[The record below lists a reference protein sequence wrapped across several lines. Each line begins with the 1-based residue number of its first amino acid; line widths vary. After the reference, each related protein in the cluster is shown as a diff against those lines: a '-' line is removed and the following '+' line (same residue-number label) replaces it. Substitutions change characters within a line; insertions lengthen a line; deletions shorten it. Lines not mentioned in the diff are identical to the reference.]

1 MLTQILVA
9 VLVVSVAVMVARDLA
24 RTKTEGPLG
33 QPDGSGYE
41 LRPRFVGERHG
52 DHTGTSAR
60 DRYGPGTSP
69 AGYDAG
75 PGHRP
80 RPMDSAPANFQP
92 SRPDAPDG
100 QGSSAGRDGVPSE
113 QGKRHVRT
121 RLGWLVAIPAVAVT
135 AIALCVA
142 GLAYALNGTRI
153 NSSRSSVRDE
163 AIVWAA
169 VLGIV
174 MIIVLFLAA
183 RATIAVARSVL
194 RPLYTARA
202 RALALAD
209 GRSANVAPAEVASP
223 DEIGDIARAL
233 ERIRTK
239 MSRPGEEEAGLRSKL
254 DSMLVNLSQRGQSLA
269 ERQMRL
275 IEHLEH
281 GEQNT
286 ERRASLFRTNRIA
299 ARMYRNS
306 QNLLVL
312 AGHELSSGWNQPV
325 ALMSVI
331 RAAVSEVEENERVSA
346 YAQPEIAVAGPAVHD
361 VVHLLA
367 ELIQNATSFSAVDM
381 PVEISGQ
388 LLNTGGVLISIT
400 DRGVGMSAQEIAY
413 ANWRLENPPSAD
425 IDVPKWIG
433 LFVVARLAARHSVRV
448 RLQLAEYGGL
458 TALVWLPDELIVRQ
472 AAAVPVPVGLAG
484 SGSGG
489 SRRGAHEAVMGP
501 GGGAGQRSV
510 AAARFAEA
518 APEEATQSVPF
529 GQTVTPEVR
538 RQPGSV
544 RAAAASRPIPP
555 ADPAAPGS
563 SGPGPLGVPGGQ
575 AAGGQA
581 AGGQAVSQGRQHE
594 TASVDAVIVP
604 PTGNPAEQRRL
615 PIFDAVES
623 HWFRGGRTRG
633 SSRTVG
639 NGWSS
644 PGDDG
649 WRTAETVESPTM
661 GSPTA
666 AGLPQRLPNA
676 NLVPGA
682 IPSPQPAAMPTRS
695 AAEARDRLAR
705 LQRGVTEGRT
715 AVGEAAKPT
724 GDDESLSVLVWAD
737 PRRERD
743 RSTRLGGPCGFCD
756 GLISLP
762 RQAVVVCGA
771 PEAPVQHDH
780 YADPEHHIE
789 RDEVS
794 AGPAPQPGH

>member
-41 LRPRFVGERHG
+41 LRPRIAGDRHG

-60 DRYGPGTSP
+60 DRYGRGASP
-69 AGYDAG
+69 AGYDTG
-75 PGHRP
+75 PGRHP
-80 RPMDSAPANFQP
+80 RQMDSAPANFQA
-92 SRPDAPDG
+92 SRPDVPAGP
-100 QGSSAGRDGVPSE
+100 SPSTGRDGVPGE
-113 QGKRHVRT
+113 QGSRHVRT
-121 RLGWLVAIPAVAVT
+121 RLGWLVAIPAAAA
-135 AIALCVA
+135 AIAACIV
-142 GLAYALNGTRI
+142 GLAYALNRTRI
-153 NSSRSSVRDE
+153 NSSSSSVRDE

-174 MIIVLFLAA
+174 MIVVLVLAA

-194 RPLYTARA
+194 RPLYAARA

-209 GRSANVAPAEVASP
+209 GRPVSVAPAEVASP

-233 ERIRTK
+233 EHMRTK
-239 MSRPGEEEAGLRSKL
+239 MSQPASDEASLRSRL
-254 DSMLVNLSQRGQSLA
+254 DAMFVNLSQHGQSLA

-281 GEQNT
+281 GEQNP
-286 ERRASLFRTNRIA
+286 ERRASLFRMNRTA

-325 ALMSVI
+325 ALLSVI
-331 RAAVSEVEENERVSA
+331 RAAVSEVEENERVSV
-346 YAQPEIAVAGPAVHD
+346 YAQPEIAVTGPAVHD

-472 AAAVPVPVGLAG
+472 DAAMPVPVGLA
-484 SGSGG
+484 GSGG
-489 SRRGAHEAVMGP
+489 SRRGAHEAARGS

-518 APEEATQSVPF
+518 APEVATQSVPF

-544 RAAAASRPIPP
+544 RAAAASRPISP
-555 ADPAAPGS
+555 ATPATAES
-563 SGPGPLGVPGGQ
+563 SGPGPLAAVGVIRQDGQ
-575 AAGGQA
+575 P
-581 AGGQAVSQGRQHE
+581 E
-594 TASVDAVIVP
+594 TSSVDAMIVP
-604 PTGNPAEQRRL
+604 PTGNPAEERRL

-623 HWFRGGRTRG
+623 NWFKGGRRTPG
-633 SSRTVG
+633 SSRTAG
-639 NGWSS
+639 NRWSS

-649 WRTAETVESPTM
+649 WRAANTVESPTV

-682 IPSPQPAAMPTRS
+682 IPSAQPATMPARS
-695 AAEARDRLAR
+695 AAEARDRLAG

-715 AVGEAAKPT
+715 AVGESARPT
-724 GDDESLSVLVWAD
+724 GE
-737 PRRERD
+737 D
-743 RSTRLGGPCGFCD
+743 RP
-756 GLISLP
+756 
-762 RQAVVVCGA
+762 
-771 PEAPVQHDH
+771 
-780 YADPEHHIE
+780 
-789 RDEVS
+789 
-794 AGPAPQPGH
+794 